1 MGVASLV
8 LGIISLVFVILP
20 FLWPL
25 AWIGGVT
32 GIVGLV
38 LGILARKKLKAAG
51 QPTGSATA
59 GFVMSIIGTVLSAI
73 IYIACVAMV
82 ASAAKTLND
91 PAFQEKFKQ
100 EMEKSMKEAEK
111 EANK

>member
-8 LGIISLVFVILP
+8 LGIISLVFVIVP
-20 FLWPL
+20 ILWPI
-25 AWIGGVT
+25 AWVGGIT
-32 GIVGLV
+32 GIIGLV
-38 LGILARKKLKAAG
+38 LGILARKKLKAAN
-51 QPTGSATA
+51 QPTGVATA
-59 GFVMSIIGTVLSAI
+59 GFVMSIIGTVLAAI

-82 ASAAKTLND
+82 SSAAKTLND

-111 EANK
+111 EAK